1 MIAANRTVL
10 VLLAAGRSLRFGSA
24 DKLEASWRGK
34 PLALHAVAAL
44 RPIPFIGRVA
54 IVSDTALD
62 FGALGYRV
70 IVNHRPEDGLSSS
83 LKLGVAAAQD
93 LGAAAML
100 VALADMPRVSTM
112 HFLHLLDAGERAD
125 SVIASS
131 DGARTMP
138 PALFAAGRF
147 SELAASHGDQG
158 GRELIRNGRHI
169 TAPPGELIDIDT
181 TKELEQLRSL
191 G

>member
-10 VLLAAGRSLRFGSA
+10 VLLAAGRSTRFGSA
-24 DKLEASWRGK
+24 DKLEARWRGK

-44 RPIPFIGRVA
+44 RPIPFVERVA
-54 IVSDTALD
+54 IVSDTAID

-70 IVNHRPEDGLSSS
+70 VVNPHPENGLSSS

-125 SVIASS
+125 SVVASTG
-131 DGARTMP
+131 DGRITP

-147 SELAASHGDQG
+147 AELANASGDEG
-158 GRELIRNGRHI
+158 GRALIQNARLI
-169 TAPPGELIDIDT
+169 AAAEGELTDIDT
-181 TKELEQLRSL
+181 ADELEQLRTS

>member
-1 MIAANRTVL
+1 MSRKKQAPKRIFYPDPKYGSTVL
-10 VLLAAGRSLRFGSA
+10 AKFINFVMY
-24 DKLEASWRGK
+24 DGK
-34 PLALHAVAAL
+34 KTTSEK
-44 RPIPFIGRVA
+44 IIYK
-54 IVSDTALD
+54 ALD
-62 FGALGYRV
+62 KIKEKTKDDPIKVFNEAIGN
-70 IVNHRPEDGLSSS
+70 IRPST

-112 HFLHLLDAGERAD
+112 HFLHPLDAGERAD

-147 SELAASHGDQG
+147 SELAASHGDRG

-169 TAPPGELIDIDT
+169 TAPSGELIDIDT
-181 TKELEQLRSL
+181 TEELEQLRSL
-191 G
+191 E